1 MNNRLEI
8 AKEFAESINSDKI
21 VKIILFGSVARGDDH
36 EGSDIDILIITDY
49 RDEIW
54 DDIENMI
61 GEIVLEKQELI
72 SAHIM
77 STKRFNTTQDYSF
90 LSNVLAEGEV
100 LVWGWR
106 LYEQS

>member
-8 AKEFAESINSDKI
+8 AHEFADLINSDKI
-21 VKIILFGSVARGDDH
+21 VKIILFGSVARGDDY

-54 DDIENMI
+54 ENIENII
-61 GEIVLEKQELI
+61 GEILLEKQELI

-77 STKRFNTTQDYSF
+77 STKRFNATQDYSF
-90 LSNVLAEGEV
+90 LSNVLAEGEI
-100 LVWGWR
+100 LV
-106 LYEQS
+106 